1 MKTQL
6 NLPFNNFKCEH
17 MAMQLAFKSC
27 RVRVR
32 LRETTKGVIMSDILP
47 AMHLV
52 AQKENTL
59 TFITILILVNFTG
72 IKP

>member
-1 MKTQL
+1 MFLTRIKGNEMKTQL
-6 NLPFNNFKCEH
+6 KLPFNTVILNVSTWQ
-17 MAMQLAFKSC
+17 MQLAFKAR

-32 LRETTKGVIMSDILP
+32 LKE
-47 AMHLV
+47 HLV

-59 TFITILILVNFTG
+59 ALITILIFVNFTG